1 MFWVAEHGR
10 IFRGISDK
18 NLDDG
23 NLQLSTE
30 NFDSILTL
38 LDDSTQPG
46 LNPIFQYSRS
56 YGRDLLTVQ
65 EYAGVIRTD
74 SGCQI
79 EILPKISRKADPGAA
94 RELLVKMLIEL
105 SESPFTTGTLAD
117 LHAHDMPLFEILMRQ
132 FLEHVGD
139 IVRKGIARTYVS
151 QQDNLIFLRGKLQ
164 LSEHIRRNVSDL
176 SRLYCEFE
184 EFEIDR
190 PINRLIKG
198 ALEIVNRL
206 SRDAINQQRCRELLY
221 WFDRVTGTRDS
232 NRDFRAV
239 QQDRLIQHYAPAMP
253 TCRLILDGLNPLTR
267 QGESQVLSILF
278 PMSQL
283 FESYVSAKLG
293 KQLPDWNVST
303 QVHGQSLIEKHQG
316 EGMFKLIPDLKL
328 RRGQENV
335 IADTKW
341 KLLDQ
346 SARQK
351 NYGISQADVYQL
363 FAYSRKYL
371 ANQVPRRVALIYPR
385 TDSFDKQLPPFWF
398 QENKE
403 VLYVLPYDLDED
415 RLVMDEY
422 CILFEAANSGPLSTV
437 V

>member
-1 MFWVAEHGR
+1 
-10 IFRGISDK
+10 
-18 NLDDG
+18 
-23 NLQLSTE
+23 
-30 NFDSILTL
+30 
-38 LDDSTQPG
+38 
-46 LNPIFQYSRS
+46 
-56 YGRDLLTVQ
+56 
-65 EYAGVIRTD
+65 
-74 SGCQI
+74 
-79 EILPKISRKADPGAA
+79 
-94 RELLVKMLIEL
+94 MLIEL
-105 SESPFTTGTLAD
+105 SDSPFRIGTLAD

-164 LSEHIRRNVSDL
+164 LSEHIRRNASDL

-221 WFDRVTGTRDS
+221 WFDRVTDTRDS

-278 PMSQL
+278 PMSRL

-371 ANQVPRRVALIYPR
+371 ANQEPRRVALIYPR

-403 VLYVLPYDLDED
+403 VLYVLPYDLLKD
-415 RLVMDEY
+415 RLVMDED
-422 CILFEAANSGPLSTV
+422 CILFETAISGQLTTV